1 DQLDCVSAVALLHDV
16 VAIELRLD
24 VGSRGS
30 RPEEAVNGNSEAP
43 LKPLDRS
50 DVSAVERTGLRTVD
64 DVLDDSRELR
74 LLSDTHAQRNAP
86 RSVGLV
92 RGRLEL
98 TVVVRSNDRHAIAV
112 PVRTRAL
119 VTPDTSAVARIA
131 SNTRL
136 RRVSANHIAVIA
148 DCVADTDINVINLRA
163 GSTESPEPE
172 IAFSSFVKGD
182 DLSPAREGLVV
193 QRDGPSMTNGPA
205 VLPADKSDRLGRA
218 ERRRHTPGDEHRTPE
233 CVGEVRTEPVAV
245 VRPAG
250 AVLVADLRESRR
262 GYRSPRL
269 RWCQGTHPPLHL
281 RRHPRS
287 RGRCRNRVSDRHR
300 RARPRPVGTRSPAS
314 QRPRRGRLL
323 RMRDRVGRRAWRS
336 RSCSSPSLP
345 ELSVA
350 RKALNH
356 RLRKKRLV
364 SVVDCVMCSMRG
376 RDEELRIE
384 NIVSPELNVLD
395 RHRVEVMDVDPIVD
409 LMALDSEIAPIVS
422 DDDRAAD
429 VLPLTRSIEPL
440 V

>member
-1 DQLDCVSAVALLHDV
+1 VNDELRIERIVGGVNTQGLLNGVENALGHDAYRLSGPVGERRRPRRSRRRGGRGGASVDIRGLDSLTTVLALRNSHAPMGMLPEPLVPVRGAVLLLLCHDVLLASNELVVGIVAPDTILGDLGPRLSLLDPSSGLRPPDTVEVLERNSGDVLDQLDCVSAVALLHDV
-16 VAIELRLD
+16 AAIELRLD
-24 VGSRGS
+24 VGSRAS
-30 RPEEAVNGNSEAP
+30 RAEEAVNGNSEAP
-43 LKPLDRS
+43 LKPLRRS
-50 DVSAVERTGLRTVD
+50 DVSAVERTGMRTVD

-193 QRDGPSMTNGPA
+193 QRDGPSVTNGPA

-250 AVLVADLRESRR
+250 AVLVADLRESLR

-281 RRHPRS
+281 RRH
-287 RGRCRNRVSDRHR
+287 
-300 RARPRPVGTRSPAS
+300 
-314 QRPRRGRLL
+314 
-323 RMRDRVGRRAWRS
+323 
-336 RSCSSPSLP
+336 
-345 ELSVA
+345 
-350 RKALNH
+350 
-356 RLRKKRLV
+356 
-364 SVVDCVMCSMRG
+364 
-376 RDEELRIE
+376 
-384 NIVSPELNVLD
+384 
-395 RHRVEVMDVDPIVD
+395 
-409 LMALDSEIAPIVS
+409 
-422 DDDRAAD
+422 
-429 VLPLTRSIEPL
+429 
-440 V
+440 